1 MQLLQMHFLQYSIEQ
16 SILYGQ
22 SLQLIL
28 LPQEKHLKKKLI
40 SSPSSEASTDFRAIR
55 SAFSFTLK
63 PDLLSYSTPADN
75 TLLNPSVPSLG
86 SLNHSPRGTIIIM
99 YLSCHEEV
107 EQYKSYGAWYYYAQ
121 SHNVIILKLQVKQG
135 SGLLNRTVPSRF
147 HRLCQLRTSD
157 QSSHYQRYKYR
168 NKIPYSFNGP
178 ALLYLKPPGFLSIH
192 YLIQVYHHHGNKPD
206 RSCKGKDKIS
216 WEFEPPQHVFKLIG
230 RSRNEK
236 KGSR

>member
-16 SILYGQ
+16 SILEGQ

-121 SHNVIILKLQVKQG
+121 S
-135 SGLLNRTVPSRF
+135 
-147 HRLCQLRTSD
+147 
-157 QSSHYQRYKYR
+157 SHYQRYKYR